1 MQIMKPG
8 YPMGSFYVYQ
18 WKGFDDKGA
27 NLYQKADGSLTTSP
41 TSDDLVV
48 KGQASPKWTMGWNN
62 TISWKN
68 WTVNIFFNAATGYN
82 RLNISRYTAASMTG
96 NSRFVTL
103 RDAYFK
109 GWDHVSNKAEAA
121 YPSLTNTESKNYA
134 NSDFWLED
142 ASFVKLKNVSISY
155 RIPRR
160 VAKFAS
166 IQLSVS
172 AQDLFTITRYKGMDP
187 EVYTSYDGLD
197 YGAYPIPRT
206 ITFGAKIR
214 F

>member
-1 MQIMKPG
+1 MDNGVEQHNQLEKLDCKHLLQCRHRIQPPEYKPLHG
-8 YPMGSFYVYQ
+8 
-18 WKGFDDKGA
+18 
-27 NLYQKADGSLTTSP
+27 
-41 TSDDLVV
+41 
-48 KGQASPKWTMGWNN
+48 
-62 TISWKN
+62 
-68 WTVNIFFNAATGYN
+68 
-82 RLNISRYTAASMTG
+82 R
-96 NSRFVTL
+96 
-103 RDAYFK
+103 
-109 GWDHVSNKAEAA
+109 
-121 YPSLTNTESKNYA
+121 TNTESKNYA

>member
-1 MQIMKPG
+1 MLPTKRTLFIRALPI
-8 YPMGSFYVYQ
+8 P
-18 WKGFDDKGA
+18 
-27 NLYQKADGSLTTSP
+27 TTR
-41 TSDDLVV
+41 V
-48 KGQASPKWTMGWNN
+48 
-62 TISWKN
+62 I
-68 WTVNIFFNAATGYN
+68 
-82 RLNISRYTAASMTG
+82 
-96 NSRFVTL
+96 
-103 RDAYFK
+103 
-109 GWDHVSNKAEAA
+109 
-121 YPSLTNTESKNYA
+121 A

-142 ASFVKLKNVSISY
+142 ASFIKLKNISLSY

-160 VAKFAS
+160 VLKFAS
-166 IQLSVS
+166 VQLSVS